1 MKNRF
6 LNLILLTA
14 FITLISCSSCTSGS
28 ECGNIAT
35 TENDT
40 TTKVFSKII
49 EKYNSLNLGEE
60 KNELSS
66 VNEIYVDLSDGLT
79 KYALSK
85 KNNVNLFK
93 SFLTSISNE
102 NDLNRYF
109 ELSQDSIIP
118 YFNNS
123 PIQYFLQTGHRT
135 EKGDLKQ
142 GAPLDLAINRIS
154 NSNNISIL
162 VTDGELYDSKLKM
175 ISQEMWA
182 SEALTT
188 WFKKGNKLSIIYSDF
203 TENNNGNTYNKH
215 MYIMFFVPKNYDG
228 KILNNFMSDLNLD
241 SSVLFKKLDFLT
253 DVNGLWER
261 KYPDSQTPGTT
272 RYIETGFDPNPIS
285 FFSENSFEYINLTS
299 GEINP
304 ESEGSIVN
312 VLRDLG
318 DDNGRPK
325 NYPLLEKLFFNFN
338 NIPNYDVQ
346 KIKLKVSNITSDFK
360 DFKRN
365 YFAQENLPIILKT
378 ADGKDSLNL
387 DNYLEF
393 NTCMTTIDGEIAYD
407 LNNKT
412 QNDTINK
419 FSNMLFENFSYPIS
433 YSKPVLINDFVIIDE
448 TAGKV
453 NEIND
458 ENSEYEIVIK
468 FDKSFSSQTNGFNNE
483 ENNLIRIDVIIDE
496 VNLKPI
502 DKKALTWNKISE
514 DGLDETLY
522 RSLTN
527 TLKNSA
533 PVEKILYT
541 YYIEFG
547 PFNN

>member
-14 FITLISCSSCTSGS
+14 FITLISCGS
-28 ECGNIAT
+28 EGDCGDIET
-35 TENDT
+35 TFNDPN
-40 TTKVFSKII
+40 TKAFSKII

-60 KNELSS
+60 ENELSS

-102 NDLNRYF
+102 NDLNQYY

-118 YFNNS
+118 YSNNS

-142 GAPLDLAINRIS
+142 GAPLDLTINRIS

-228 KILNNFMSDLNLD
+228 KILNNFISDLNLD

-261 KYPDSQTPGTT
+261 KYSDSQTPGTT
-272 RYIETGFDPNPIS
+272 RYIESGFDPNPPS
-285 FFSENSFEYINLTS
+285 FFSENSFEYINMTS
-299 GEINP
+299 GELNP

-338 NIPNYDVQ
+338 KIPNYDVQ
-346 KIKLKVSNITSDFK
+346 RIKLKVSNITSDFK

-393 NTCMTTIDGEIAYD
+393 NNCMTTIDGDLAYD
-407 LNNKT
+407 LNSKT

-502 DKKALTWNKISE
+502 DKEALTWNKISE
-514 DGLDETLY
+514 EGLDETLY

-547 PFNN
+547 PSNN